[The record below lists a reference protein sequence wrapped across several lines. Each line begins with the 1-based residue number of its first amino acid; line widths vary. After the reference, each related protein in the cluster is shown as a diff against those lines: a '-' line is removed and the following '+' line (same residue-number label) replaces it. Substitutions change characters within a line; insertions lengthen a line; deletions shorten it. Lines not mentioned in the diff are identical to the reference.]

1 MERISKPL
9 TSNKYRTTKLAGEG
23 VMESNTE
30 ALQEVEQRLKREK
43 GRRMFER
50 YQTIRLYLLGND
62 YKQIAT
68 AVGRSEYTVKEYI
81 RTYRKLGLDG
91 MIMKFSTG
99 APERLTKEQQAQLK
113 QTIIDSLPHEIG
125 FTAKF
130 NWTLD
135 IIGAYINR
143 EFGQDYSIRGISKM
157 MHRMGLSYTKPTYTL
172 AAADEEKQ
180 KEFVE
185 TTFPGLKKLRERRN

>member
-1 MERISKPL
+1 MEM
-9 TSNKYRTTKLAGEG
+9 NTK
-23 VMESNTE
+23 

-50 YQTIRLYLLGND
+50 YQSVRLYLLGNEF
-62 YKQIAT
+62 KQIAT
-68 AVGRSEYTVKEYI
+68 AIGKSEYTVKAYI

-91 MIMKFSTG
+91 LLMKFSTG
-99 APERLTKEQQAQLK
+99 APERLTKEQQTQVK
-113 QTIIDSLPHEIG
+113 QTILSSLPHEIG

-130 NWTLD
+130 NWTLE
-135 IIGAYINR
+135 IIGTYIKR
-143 EFGQDYSIRGISKM
+143 EFGHEYSIRGISKM

-180 KEFVE
+180 KAFVE
-185 TTFPGLKKLRERRN
+185 ITFPGLKKIRERRN